1 MAETDKEMKFHSTDW
16 IAQWLAAIADMQTS
30 HWRLGASLWCI
41 QYMEKPDTAIA
52 HRATYRDS
60 VEKLLARIDGY
71 KVGDT
76 IQLTVLRKGEE
87 IVVPVTLQPGE

>member
-1 MAETDKEMKFHSTDW
+1 MTPEGNIVANDII
-16 IAQWLAAIADMQTS
+16 IAVEQ
-30 HWRLGASLWCI
+30 
-41 QYMEKPDTAIA
+41 KPV
-52 HRATYRDS
+52 DS

-76 IQLTVLRKGEE
+76 IQLTILRKGEE